1 MAVISTL
8 FVNSS
13 RPARSAP
20 TRPIEPFPQP
30 TSDGEPSISPPAEL
44 PSRLPDGGLEVRDD
58 YMTLTITE
66 NGSTCVT
73 LVALGNTDCCEPVA
87 ATVEA
92 STTTS
97 APPPAS
103 SSGDSANTALIIFG
117 VTFGIA
123 VLLLILCWWFCCRG
137 KPSRPK
143 KCRKKYPPC
152 SETIVAPGLPPPPSV
167 QPLPTAHHS
176 HRRGLCCPSVITVQV
191 NIQEHYLN
199 RQSN

>member
-8 FVNSS
+8 FVNST

-20 TRPIEPFPQP
+20 TRSIEPFPQP

-44 PSRLPDGGLEVRDD
+44 PSRLPDGGLEVRDG

-73 LVALGNTDCCEPVA
+73 LVALGNTDCCEPA
-87 ATVEA
+87 PATVEA

-137 KPSRPK
+137 KTNKKP
-143 KCRKKYPPC
+143 KCRKPYPPC
-152 SETIVAPGLPPPPSV
+152 TKPIPVPPPGPGPPPP
-167 QPLPTAHHS
+167 PCHIP
-176 HRRGLCCPSVITVQV
+176 RRPDLCCPSVVTVQV
-191 NIQEHYLN
+191 NA
-199 RQSN
+199 